1 MRAEEKDLDG
11 ADLAR
16 ETERQR
22 ESDLE
27 QQKADELPELQS
39 EPDRDTAHRGPVIA
53 VMRAILDREHVVV
66 ENQQL
71 PARELKA
78 LQALQAA
85 VEGKDAKLSQF
96 VYASDR
102 RDLLEQ
108 ALAVLQPNFV
118 TGDEQHAQLLGAY
131 GDLIE
136 RVGLLRHGLVEL
148 EDAQDDLLVVEGAA
162 VVTKTDA
169 DQDDKPKPGESTLT
183 GPERKAEP
191 KQPSTLTGPEPKQ
204 AAQPTSTLTGPE
216 VKEPP
221 KPASSLTGPELTPE
235 PAKPSSL
242 GDEKD
247 LAEAQKKPWWKRVLG

>member
-22 ESDLE
+22 ESELE
-27 QQKADELPELQS
+27 KDDAEQLPELQS
-39 EPDRDTAHRGPVIA
+39 TADQNTEHQSQVIG
-53 VMRAILDREHVVV
+53 VMRAIMSREHVVV
-66 ENQQL
+66 DQQQL

-78 LQALQAA
+78 LEALQAA

-96 VYASDR
+96 VFASDR

-118 TGDEQHAQLLGAY
+118 TGDEQHAQVLGAY

-136 RVGLLRHGLVEL
+136 RVGQLRNGLVEL
-148 EDAQDDLLVVEGAA
+148 EDAQDDLLMANTRVA
-162 VVTKTDA
+162 VTKTDA
-169 DQDDKPKPGESTLT
+169 DQDDKPDADASLT
-183 GPERKAEP
+183 GPERTPEP
-191 KQPSTLTGPEPKQ
+191 KKPSTLTGPEVKAEPKP
-204 AAQPTSTLTGPE
+204 ASSLTGPE

-221 KPASSLTGPELTPE
+221 KPASTLTGPEAKPE
-235 PAKPSSL
+235 PKGPSSL

-247 LAEAQKKPWWKRVLG
+247 LAEAQKTPWWKRVLG

>member
-1 MRAEEKDLDG
+1 LRAEEKDLDG

-22 ESDLE
+22 ESELE
-27 QQKADELPELQS
+27 KEDEAELPELQS
-39 EPDRDTAHRGPVIA
+39 EAAHDTEHSAEVIGI
-53 VMRAILDREHVVV
+53 MRAILDRQHVVV
-66 ENQQL
+66 DQQQL

-78 LQALQAA
+78 LEALQAA

-96 VYASDR
+96 VFASDR

-118 TGDEQHAQLLGAY
+118 TGDEQHATLLGAY

-136 RVGLLRHGLVEL
+136 RVGLLRTGLVEL
-148 EDAQDDLLVVEGAA
+148 EDAQDDLLMAKTAAA
-162 VVTKTDA
+162 VIKTDA
-169 DQDDKPKPGESTLT
+169 DQDDKPDADASLT
-183 GPERKAEP
+183 GPERTPDP
-191 KQPSTLTGPEPKQ
+191 KQPSTLAGPELKAEPKP
-204 AAQPTSTLTGPE
+204 ASTLTGPD
-216 VKEPP
+216 VKPEP
-221 KPASSLTGPELTPE
+221 KPASSLTGPEAKPE